1 MPHLL
6 ELFCG
11 GKSISRVFDEHGW
24 TCTSLD
30 FDAKTQPTIC
40 CNILDVT
47 PEMILK
53 HGKPDA
59 IWGSPL
65 CTQYSCARTS
75 GKPPRDLVGSD
86 KLVQKVLDLAK
97 YFDVPFF
104 MENPHSG
111 LLKTRDVVKGIPMR
125 IIDYCQYADAK
136 FPGRYRKRTS
146 IWTNT
151 EWRPARPLCV
161 RSTCHFCS
169 NGKKHDHIAQ
179 QRGKDGTPAQS
190 LKQLYTIPSALPEEL
205 VNWLGTNLELND
217 E

>member
-11 GKSISRVFDEHGW
+11 TKSISKVFEQHGW
-24 TCTSLD
+24 TCTTLD
-30 FDAKTQPTIC
+30 FDPKMQPTIC

-53 HGKPDA
+53 HGRPTV

-65 CTQYSCARTS
+65 CTQYSCARTNA
-75 GKPPRDLVGSD
+75 KTPRDLEGSD
-86 KLVQKVLDLAK
+86 KLVQKVLDLAR
-97 YFDVPFF
+97 YFDVPWF

-111 LLKTRDVVKGIPMR
+111 LLKSRDVVAGIPMR
-125 IIDYCQYADAK
+125 IIDYCQYADDDW
-136 FPGRYRKRTS
+136 PGRYRKRTS

-169 NGKKHDHIAQ
+169 NGKKHDHRAQ
-179 QRGKDGTPAQS
+179 QRARDGTPKQK
-190 LKQLYTIPSALPEEL
+190 LKQLYAIPSALPEEL
-205 VNWLGTNLELND
+205 VDWLGTNLELND
-217 E
+217 A